1 MIPMNDLIAS
11 QLAGEI
17 HASLERA
24 AQAARMLRAAEDAGH
39 LPERRRR
46 RRLRGRLRP

>member
-1 MIPMNDLIAS
+1 MNDLVAT
-11 QLAGEI
+11 QLAKEI

-24 AQAARMLRAAEDAGH
+24 ARAARMIRAAEDAGH

-46 RRLRGRLRP
+46 NRLPWRPRH